1 MSPSAPGDP
10 ADGPPAAH
18 SQALTTRLRLP
29 GHSKRTPGQARAYLG
44 VTLADWGVCE
54 TIRADLQLIVSEL
67 ATNAVTYTRSCEIT
81 LEITL
86 TDDEAA
92 VSVADHGPHRHL
104 HARHAAPDA
113 ESGRGL
119 LIVQSLASRWDQSGD
134 DAGGTTVHAAIT
146 LPARKPPPSTPL
158 PEDAP
163 HHHAHATPE
172 R

>member
-1 MSPSAPGDP
+1 MSPSAPGDQ
-10 ADGPPAAH
+10 ADGPSVGR
-18 SQALTTRLRLP
+18 SQALTACLRLP
-29 GHSKRTPGQARAYLG
+29 GDCERTPGRARAYLG
-44 VTLADWGVCE
+44 LILADWGVCE
-54 TIRADLQLIVSEL
+54 TVRADLQLIVSEL
-67 ATNAVTYTRSCEIT
+67 ATNAVTCTRSSEIT

-104 HARHAAPDA
+104 HAQHAAPDA

-119 LIVQSLASRWDQSGD
+119 LIVEALASRWDQSGD
-134 DAGGTTVHAAIT
+134 DAGGTTVRAAIT
-146 LPARKPPPSTPL
+146 LPACKPPPTALL

-163 HHHAHATPE
+163 HHHAHSTPE

>member
-10 ADGPPAAH
+10 ADGPSAVR

-29 GHSKRTPGQARAYLG
+29 GDSERTPGRARAYLG

-54 TIRADLQLIVSEL
+54 TVRADLQLIVSEL
-67 ATNAVTYTRSCEIT
+67 ATNAVTCTRSSEIT
-81 LEITL
+81 VEITL

-104 HARHAAPDA
+104 RARHVPPDA

-119 LIVQSLASRWDQSGD
+119 LIVQALASRWGQSRD

-146 LPARKPPPSTPL
+146 LPAQQSTSLLEGAVGASDNRTHFRP
-158 PEDAP
+158 DW
-163 HHHAHATPE
+163 
-172 R
+172 